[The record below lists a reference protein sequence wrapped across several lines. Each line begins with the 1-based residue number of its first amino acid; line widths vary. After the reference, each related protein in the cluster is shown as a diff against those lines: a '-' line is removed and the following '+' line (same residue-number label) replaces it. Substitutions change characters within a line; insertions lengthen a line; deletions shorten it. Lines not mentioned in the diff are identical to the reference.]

1 MIDQIAEFAPS
12 LIAKSTVVLAVA
24 FAAAAAL
31 RRLSAQE
38 RHLVWVVAIAAL
50 LLLPALAALA
60 PKIGLPTDELLSS
73 VGFAVTPSTGQ
84 AEIEPGATAPAPGA
98 PMPLAATPAAEQTVA
113 VPTKRR
119 DLDWGALLVAAY
131 AAVAAIVLGWFGAR
145 VRRVGRLLRTMP
157 ELQDRGTSALI
168 GEIRERLDIRRDI
181 RTLISPSG
189 GTPWTWGIIRPVVV
203 LPRGFE
209 GWRPENQRNAVIHEL
224 AHIARLDLLT
234 TIVAHTVCA
243 LYWFHPLAW
252 LALRRMKGDAES
264 ACDDRVLLLGGQRR
278 TYAQQLLDIA
288 NEIYATARVPRFV
301 ASMADTSSMSTRIQA
316 VLSENSRRKTMT
328 KFGTTVVFV
337 AALALLVP
345 LAGLESQEPEGPSVA
360 DLSDPAFQA
369 LAQSGPATE
378 DDLRLIIE
386 AYVAN
391 EATESAR
398 QVLVDWITRES
409 GTTLGHSPC
418 GLCTEKLTAM
428 GRPWRD
434 EMQRLILDAFDDV
447 QQRAYDQNDGELLVR
462 LAKIAVDS
470 KNNDVITLGAY
481 YLSEGLRVGGGDA
494 TASELA
500 ISYLYELGELE
511 QARNLAER
519 LQNDPTSP
527 LFQSESASRWIQYI
541 NNTLAR
547 RNRLASIVL
556 GGGAV
561 VASDSDYLPLIKEA
575 PRYPASAAAAGIEG
589 HAIVEYSVNERGRPE
604 DARVVES
611 SDPAF
616 DEPSLASVEL
626 YRYMPR
632 IVGGTPVDVPGVRT
646 VIRYRLQK

>member
-1 MIDQIAEFAPS
+1 
-12 LIAKSTVVLAVA
+12 
-24 FAAAAAL
+24 
-31 RRLSAQE
+31 
-38 RHLVWVVAIAAL
+38 
-50 LLLPALAALA
+50 
-60 PKIGLPTDELLSS
+60 
-73 VGFAVTPSTGQ
+73 
-84 AEIEPGATAPAPGA
+84 
-98 PMPLAATPAAEQTVA
+98 
-113 VPTKRR
+113 
-119 DLDWGALLVAAY
+119 
-131 AAVAAIVLGWFGAR
+131 
-145 VRRVGRLLRTMP
+145 
-157 ELQDRGTSALI
+157 
-168 GEIRERLDIRRDI
+168 
-181 RTLISPSG
+181 
-189 GTPWTWGIIRPVVV
+189 
-203 LPRGFE
+203 
-209 GWRPENQRNAVIHEL
+209 
-224 AHIARLDLLT
+224 
-234 TIVAHTVCA
+234 
-243 LYWFHPLAW
+243 
-252 LALRRMKGDAES
+252 
-264 ACDDRVLLLGGQRR
+264 
-278 TYAQQLLDIA
+278 
-288 NEIYATARVPRFV
+288 
-301 ASMADTSSMSTRIQA
+301 
-316 VLSENSRRKTMT
+316 MT